1 MHETSS
7 DVYTF
12 MYVEHILISIHT
24 LHLADKFSIVST
36 APEEKK
42 GQGCPLPPF
51 SQFQLSVPWRKLSRQ
66 QRGKPFTFCFS
77 KARVQRFEIEHK
89 Y

>member
-12 MYVEHILISIHT
+12 MYVEHIFISIHN

-36 APEEKK
+36 APEERRVKVA
-42 GQGCPLPPF
+42 PLPPF
-51 SQFQLSVPWRKLSRQ
+51 SQFQLSVPM
-66 QRGKPFTFCFS
+66 
-77 KARVQRFEIEHK
+77 
-89 Y
+89 